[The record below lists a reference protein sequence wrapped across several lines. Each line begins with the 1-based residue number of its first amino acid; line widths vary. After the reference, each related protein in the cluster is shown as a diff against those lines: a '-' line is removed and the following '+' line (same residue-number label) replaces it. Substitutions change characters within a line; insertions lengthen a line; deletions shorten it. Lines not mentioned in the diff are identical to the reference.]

1 MEGVDAAP
9 RHALGV
15 ACVLSE
21 DPPTGDEAAAE
32 KWARHDVICRGHILA
47 TLSDRLLPDYAHH
60 ATARALWEAVARTY
74 DVETPSVWLDKFWE
88 FRFDEG
94 GHFLEQLVH
103 TEALDATAELSDA
116 AMALE
121 LRWKLPELVRTDV
134 VLWPGADKR
143 DMSLVWESLGVM
155 CLVLDWSVFGGHQR
169 KRQRTKWRIS
179 RRGRKWRAGPAASLG
194 TSPGTAALQDTTMPG
209 NAGAGLDQG
218 KAMGVVST
226 HLAGTEG
233 WHSSC

>member
-15 ACVLSE
+15 ARVLSE

-47 TLSDRLLPDYAHH
+47 TLSDRLLPDSAHH

-74 DVETPSVWLDKFWE
+74 DVETPSVWLDKFRE

-103 TEALDATAELSDA
+103 AEALDATAELSDA

-134 VLWPGADKR
+134 VLRPGADKR
-143 DMSLVWESLGVM
+143 DMSLVWEIARRNVPGIGPERLWRTSEETTEDEVENQPQGGEMV
-155 CLVLDWSVFGGHQR
+155 CWTCGKPGHVARNCSVAGHNDAR
-169 KRQRTKWRIS
+169 KC
-179 RRGRKWRAGPAASLG
+179 RRGA
-194 TSPGTAALQDTTMPG
+194 
-209 NAGAGLDQG
+209 
-218 KAMGVVST
+218 
-226 HLAGTEG
+226 
-233 WHSSC
+233 